1 MSWSN
6 GRLLGSPMLGN
17 KWNIE
22 NEFSFCSLVGENIQR
37 LLVRK
42 WKWTW
47 DMKIFSQSGNLF
59 YNSLGSSFAFP
70 ICLDGFLGVSDLGFW
85 FRICSDVVVS
95 DSGVAIVVQ
104 RLFWWD
110 IEMRHGKCKHDW
122 ISPKKIEPRKLCTRK
137 NDKKTH
143 GCTLD
148 GGFRR
153 LLYWDSDFL
162 RRSHKIDQK
171 YDFQLGL
178 GHQIPKHMV
187 VFLHFFHQIK
197 TSQAILWLSFSGTK
211 LKQGDFSSTSR
222 LGWQLP
228 HAGPRQGFAGSLLSF
243 MVQFFF
249 GNPKKNPALPIWM
262 MLKKNSS
269 NSIPSP

>member
-70 ICLDGFLGVSDLGFW
+70 VCLDGFLGVSDLGFW

-104 RLFWWD
+104 WLFWWD

-122 ISPKKIEPRKLCTRK
+122 ISPKKNWTSKIVHQKKWQKNPRVHFGWWFQTVALLRLRFPKKIPQNWPKVWFSIGFGTPNPKTYGSVFTFFSSNQNKSGNFMAEFFRYQVETRGLFINIPFGPTAAPCRAK
-137 NDKKTH
+137 AR
-143 GCTLD
+143 L
-148 GGFRR
+148 RR
-153 LLYWDSDFL
+153 ILALLYGAKF
-162 RRSHKIDQK
+162 K
-171 YDFQLGL
+171 
-178 GHQIPKHMV
+178 V
-187 VFLHFFHQIK
+187 
-197 TSQAILWLSFSGTK
+197 T
-211 LKQGDFSSTSR
+211 
-222 LGWQLP
+222 
-228 HAGPRQGFAGSLLSF
+228 
-243 MVQFFF
+243 
-249 GNPKKNPALPIWM
+249 PKKSSFTNLDDVETF
-262 MLKKNSS
+262 SS